1 METYGFDK
9 LSVRKLTTELEPDT
23 AAEIHVLEGRQK
35 EGGPTAFDLTGL
47 SKEAVKVFAGNVEYY
62 LARKG
67 TGSVAANFGLLD
79 VPAEVEQEI
88 LGLIKMAEGI
98 DGFGDETEP
107 PYMAAVAEAED
118 LYGEPV
124 AFAMVAGSFNRDG
137 FSLATKNDED
147 FTPEAGEYVYN
158 AISRKVKIETNEKT
172 VKVLRAFGEEAVTK
186 MKTAVLGE
194 PATPPSGGG
203 Q

>member
-23 AAEIHVLEGRQK
+23 TTQVHVLEGKQK

-79 VPAEVEQEI
+79 VPVEIEQEI

-158 AISRKVKIETNEKT
+158 AISRKVKIDTNEKT
-172 VKVLRAFGEEAVTK
+172 VKVLRAFGTEAVTK
-186 MKTAVLGE
+186 MKTAVLGDD
-194 PATPPSGGG
+194 TPPSGGG
-203 Q
+203 E

>member
-9 LSVRKLTTELEPDT
+9 LSVRKLTTALEPDT
-23 AAEIHVLEGRQK
+23 AAGIHVLEGKQK

-62 LARKG
+62 LA
-67 TGSVAANFGLLD
+67 VAANFGLLD
-79 VPAEVEQEI
+79 VPVEVEQEI

-158 AISRKVKIETNEKT
+158 AISRKVKIDTNEKT
-172 VKVLRAFGEEAVTK
+172 VKVLRAFGKEAVTK
-186 MKTAVLGE
+186 MKPAVLGE
-194 PATPPSGGG
+194 PVTPPSGGG

>member
-9 LSVRKLTTELEPDT
+9 LSVRKLTTALEPDT
-23 AAEIHVLEGRQK
+23 TTQVHVLEGKQK

-79 VPAEVEQEI
+79 VPVEVEQEI

-158 AISRKVKIETNEKT
+158 AISRKVKIDTNEKT
-172 VKVLRAFGEEAVTK
+172 VKVLRAFGTEAVTK
-186 MKTAVLGE
+186 MKTAVLGDD
-194 PATPPSGGG
+194 TPPSEDGE
-203 Q
+203 

>member
-23 AAEIHVLEGRQK
+23 TTQVHVLEGKQK
-35 EGGPTAFDLTGL
+35 EGGPTAFDLSGL

-79 VPAEVEQEI
+79 VPVEVEQEI

-158 AISRKVKIETNEKT
+158 AISRKVKIDTNEKT

-194 PATPPSGGG
+194 PVTPPSGGG

>member
-23 AAEIHVLEGRQK
+23 AAEIHVLEGKQK

-79 VPAEVEQEI
+79 VPVEVEQEI

-147 FTPEAGEYVYN
+147 FTTEAGEYVYN
-158 AISRKVKIETNEKT
+158 AISRKVKIDTNEKA

-186 MKTAVLGE
+186 MKTAVLGDD
-194 PATPPSGGG
+194 TPPSGGG
-203 Q
+203 E

>member
-23 AAEIHVLEGRQK
+23 TTQVHVLEGKQK
-35 EGGPTAFDLTGL
+35 EGGPTAFDLSGL

-79 VPAEVEQEI
+79 VPVEVEQEI

-158 AISRKVKIETNEKT
+158 AISRKVKIDTNEKT
-172 VKVLRAFGEEAVTK
+172 VKVLRAFGTEAVTK
-186 MKTAVLGE
+186 MKTAVLGDD
-194 PATPPSGGG
+194 TPPSGGG
-203 Q
+203 E

>member
-9 LSVRKLTTELEPDT
+9 LSVRKLTTALEPDT
-23 AAEIHVLEGRQK
+23 TTQVHVLEGKQK

-79 VPAEVEQEI
+79 VPVEIEQEI

-137 FSLATKNDED
+137 FSLATRSDED

-158 AISRKVKIETNEKT
+158 AISRKVKIDTNEKT
-172 VKVLRAFGEEAVTK
+172 VKVLRAFGTEAVTK
-186 MKTAVLGE
+186 MKTAVLGDD
-194 PATPPSGGG
+194 TPPSGGG
-203 Q
+203 E

>member
-23 AAEIHVLEGRQK
+23 AAEIHVLEGKQK

-158 AISRKVKIETNEKT
+158 AISRKVKIDTNEKA

-186 MKTAVLGE
+186 MKTAVLGDD
-194 PATPPSGGG
+194 TPPSGGG
-203 Q
+203 E

>member
-9 LSVRKLTTELEPDT
+9 LSVRKLTTALEPDT
-23 AAEIHVLEGRQK
+23 AAEIHVLEGKQK
-35 EGGPTAFDLTGL
+35 KGGPTAFDLTGL

-79 VPAEVEQEI
+79 VPVEVEQEI

-158 AISRKVKIETNEKT
+158 AISRKVKIDTNEKT
-172 VKVLRAFGEEAVTK
+172 VKVLRAFGTEAVTK
-186 MKTAVLGE
+186 MKTAVLGDD
-194 PATPPSGGG
+194 TPPSGGG
-203 Q
+203 E

>member
-1 METYGFDK
+1 METYGFNK
-9 LSVRKLTTELEPDT
+9 LSVRKLTTALEPDT
-23 AAEIHVLEGRQK
+23 TAKIHVLEGEQK
-35 EGGPTAFDLTGL
+35 KGGPTSFDLTGL

-79 VPAEVEQEI
+79 LPVDVEQEL
-88 LGLIKMAEGI
+88 LGLITFGTDSKI

-107 PYMAAVAEAED
+107 PYVAVVAEAED

-137 FSLATKNDED
+137 YSLATKNDED
-147 FTPEAGEYVYN
+147 FKPEAGEYVYN
-158 AISRKVKIETNEKT
+158 AITRKIQIDSKEKA
-172 VKVLRAFGEEAVTK
+172 VKVLRAWGTAAVDK
-186 MKTAVLGE
+186 MKTAVLGTE
-194 PATPPSGGG
+194 TTSHT
-203 Q
+203 

>member
-9 LSVRKLTTELEPDT
+9 LSVRKLTTALEPDT
-23 AAEIHVLEGRQK
+23 AAEIHVLEGKQK

-79 VPAEVEQEI
+79 VPVEVEQEI
-88 LGLIKMAEGI
+88 LGLIKMAESI

-158 AISRKVKIETNEKT
+158 AISRKVKIDTNEKT

-194 PATPPSGGG
+194 PVTPPSGGG
-203 Q
+203 E

>member
-9 LSVRKLTTELEPDT
+9 LSVRKLSETLEPDT
-23 AAEIHVLEGRQK
+23 TAEIHVLEGKQK

-62 LARKG
+62 LVRKG

-79 VPAEVEQEI
+79 VPVEIEQEI
-88 LGLIKMAEGI
+88 LGLIKMAEKI

-158 AISRKVKIETNEKT
+158 AMSRKIKIDTVEKS
-172 VKVLRAFGEEAVTK
+172 VKVLRAWGEEAVASL
-186 MKTAVLGE
+186 KTAVLGE
-194 PATPPSGGG
+194 PIP
-203 Q
+203 

>member
-9 LSVRKLTTELEPDT
+9 LSVRKLTTALEPDT
-23 AAEIHVLEGRQK
+23 TAEIHILEGKQK

-62 LARKG
+62 LSKKG

-79 VPAEVEQEI
+79 VPVEVEQEI

-98 DGFGDETEP
+98 DGFGDETDP

-158 AISRKVKIETNEKT
+158 AISRKITIGENDKT
-172 VKVLRAFGEEAVTK
+172 VKVLRAFGTAAVAQL
-186 MKTAVLGE
+186 KTAVLGE
-194 PATPPSGGG
+194 PVTPPSGGG

>member
-9 LSVRKLTTELEPDT
+9 LSVRKLTTALEPDT
-23 AAEIHVLEGRQK
+23 TTQVHVLEGKQK

-79 VPAEVEQEI
+79 VPVEIEQEI

-158 AISRKVKIETNEKT
+158 AISRKVKIDTNEKT
-172 VKVLRAFGEEAVTK
+172 VKVLRAFGTEAVTK
-186 MKTAVLGE
+186 MKTAVLGDD
-194 PATPPSGGG
+194 TPPSGGG
-203 Q
+203 E

>member
-9 LSVRKLTTELEPDT
+9 LSVRKLTTALEPDT
-23 AAEIHVLEGRQK
+23 TAKIHILEGKQK

-62 LARKG
+62 LSKKG

-79 VPAEVEQEI
+79 VPVEVEQE
-88 LGLIKMAEGI
+88 MAEGI
-98 DGFGDETEP
+98 DGFGDETDP

-158 AISRKVKIETNEKT
+158 AISRKITIGENDKT
-172 VKVLRAFGEEAVTK
+172 VKVLRAFGTAAVAQL
-186 MKTAVLGE
+186 KTAVLGG
-194 PATPPSGGG
+194 AVTPPSGGG

>member
-23 AAEIHVLEGRQK
+23 AAEIHVLEGKQK

-79 VPAEVEQEI
+79 VPVEVEQEI

-158 AISRKVKIETNEKT
+158 AISRKVKIDTNEKA

-186 MKTAVLGE
+186 MKTAVLGDD
-194 PATPPSGGG
+194 TPPSGGG
-203 Q
+203 E